1 MIIADRLN
9 DLIRERG
16 LSQAE
21 VARRVGVSQQAVGK
35 LVFGGS
41 SGSRHLHVIARVL
54 GTSPAYLT
62 GETDDPSADAV
73 PVPTAADIA
82 EHLDLVEVVSID
94 ANYGLGGT
102 FIGPDVDETVLHFPR
117 AFIESITL
125 SPPVSLTWAR
135 GRGDSMFPTIGD
147 GDLVLIDRSNRTPRE
162 QDALWALTVGEMAMI
177 KRLRV
182 RGETVTI
189 LSDNDRV
196 PPDQAH
202 ADEVNIVG
210 RVVFVGRRT

>member
-1 MIIADRLN
+1 MIHSERILRLMA
-9 DLIRERG
+9 EKG
-16 LSQAE
+16 LSQTAL
-21 VARRVGVSQQAVGK
+21 ARRVGVTQGAIAKIAGSNP
-35 LVFGGS
+35 GGS
-41 SGSRHLHVIARVL
+41 RYLHIIAREL
-54 GTSPAYLT
+54 GTTAAYLT
-62 GETDDPSADAV
+62 GETDDPSEGAV
-73 PVPTAADIA
+73 PAPTVQDIA

-94 ANYGLGGT
+94 ANYGMGGT
-102 FIGPDVDETVLHFPR
+102 FLGSEVEEKVLHFPR

-125 SPPVSLTWAR
+125 SPPASLTWAR

-210 RVVFVGRRT
+210 RVIFVGRRT